1 MHPTLTLEGG
11 RSFYSRDFTKANL
24 QVAIQSIQPGTAL
37 PTRKPD
43 LQSLLSSLIKTE
55 LVGRGKYGSLPDWRR
70 IDSLTVADLKKQ
82 ILALHGSVLGN
93 KSNLCGELERLNRA
107 SLGHSPRSTLSP
119 EAPPFF
125 PADVVTDPL
134 GLLPP
139 QPPQS
144 PSVPAPP
151 PLQAPVPP
159 QPPQA
164 HAAAELQIGL
174 PDGPLPRLS
183 TAPPSGILGAS
194 VSGSEAACAFTLSTE
209 HSANGQTDI
218 MVNVAVGAALRVA
231 AEHVTDDSLYMPA
244 DSSGCAPLPF
254 VIGRQC
260 CQFAFWELSISSSPQ
275 QDSQCNFCKPA
286 LVSSSRIAL

>member
-70 IDSLTVADLKKQ
+70 IDSLTVADLKKE

-93 KSNLCGELERLNRA
+93 KSNLCGELERLNPA
-107 SLGHSPRSTLSP
+107 ALGHSPRSTLSP

-134 GLLPP
+134 GLLPL

-159 QPPQA
+159 QPP
-164 HAAAELQIGL
+164 
-174 PDGPLPRLS
+174 PRL
-183 TAPPSGILGAS
+183 TQQPSSKL
-194 VSGSEAACAFTLSTE
+194 AFR
-209 HSANGQTDI
+209 
-218 MVNVAVGAALRVA
+218 MVHCRVCPRHRHLA
-231 AEHVTDDSLYMPA
+231 FWV
-244 DSSGCAPLPF
+244 LPF
-254 VIGRQC
+254 QAQKQLAPSHCRQNTR
-260 CQFAFWELSISSSPQ
+260 QNIIKW
-275 QDSQCNFCKPA
+275 NF
-286 LVSSSRIAL
+286 LLMFIITH